1 MKSMTNVATGLF
13 LALFAGIAQA
23 TTQPGAEPLHGS
35 RMMDDG
41 MMMGGGMMFACLLF
55 GALLLIA
62 LVLAIFAL
70 IKYLRS
76 KP

>member
-1 MKSMTNVATGLF
+1 MKSITNVATGLL

-23 TTQPGAEPLHGS
+23 APQSGAEPMHGS
-35 RMMDDG
+35 RMMGDG
-41 MMMGGGMMFACLLF
+41 MMMGGGMMIACLVF
-55 GALLLIA
+55 GALLLTA